1 MRGVGIR
8 DRCKWYT
15 ALEERLEGRDSSLSL
30 ILNDPFYKPLALVIY
45 EHTSNSP
52 AEFAEH
58 INSMVGVTSSEQQ
71 MKAFES
77 AVVPNDSLK
86 GRRYGLFQLVLSGAF
101 SAFMVYVL
109 LAGRN
114 AVWQVLVGIGLTLL
128 SAKLFH
134 IVARSLTNLSW
145 EASGAPEMMRDHLA
159 KEGLA

>member
-77 AVVPNDSLK
+77 TVVPNDSLK

-101 SAFMVYVL
+101 SAFMGYVL
-109 LAGRN
+109 LAERN